1 LLWSK
6 HEVNLP
12 RRSILRELA
21 IQHKQNSFLSR
32 ILRGERCRSLATIV
46 KLTRARDVKVADFFK
61 KT

>member
-1 LLWSK
+1 M
-6 HEVNLP
+6 NLP
-12 RRSILRELA
+12 RRSIVRERA